1 MSNHFDA
8 QGHPVMVAISEKPN
22 TARRAVAR
30 ALIAMQPETRQ
41 AIKSG
46 SSSKG
51 NVLQV
56 ATLAGIQA
64 GKHCSQWI
72 PLCHPIP
79 LDALTVHFHWRDDG
93 LLECLAEAATC
104 WRTGVEMEAMTAVSA
119 AALTVYDMVKG
130 IDRWTEIRS
139 ITLLEKEGGKQ
150 GIIRHPEWRE
160 AKTTDRAGGNG

>member
-1 MSNHFDA
+1 
-8 QGHPVMVAISEKPN
+8 MVEITDKPN

-30 ALIAMQPETRQ
+30 ALIAMQPETCQSIQTGGGR
-41 AIKSG
+41 
-46 SSSKG
+46 KG
-51 NVLQV
+51 DVLQV

-79 LDALTVHFHWRDDG
+79 LDSLSIHFHWRDDG
-93 LLECLAEAATC
+93 LLECVAEAATF

-139 ITLLEKEGGKQ
+139 ISLMQKEGGKQ
-150 GIIRHPEWRE
+150 GKLQHPEWRE
-160 AKTTDRAGGNG
+160 GKSSVEVDRNG